1 MKRRSPFQFVL
12 CGAALAVAA
21 FSAFGQSEEIL
32 VNKRP
37 LRELSKRAGKIA
49 ENGSRPTTP
58 FRIQAKFTLTKDGK
72 IDPNTLEITKCE
84 GDERM
89 SEIARTSIVAVS
101 ESGYLQYLTLLS
113 GKTIELDFSQD
124 ESSVNASVAS
134 ELESETRAA
143 SVSTLLSMAIS
154 EFKKKKERTIAEM
167 RTDPAKALEVLNE
180 TDELELLKATK
191 VKSVG
196 TRFVI
201 QFMASNETAAR
212 LLDKLL
218 AAPALPEN

>member
-1 MKRRSPFQFVL
+1 
-12 CGAALAVAA
+12 
-21 FSAFGQSEEIL
+21 
-32 VNKRP
+32 
-37 LRELSKRAGKIA
+37 
-49 ENGSRPTTP
+49 
-58 FRIQAKFTLTKDGK
+58 
-72 IDPNTLEITKCE
+72 
-84 GDERM
+84 M